1 MKEEFDGLV
10 AVNFEVGQNRSCK
23 NCYFYDYEIK
33 IDDCGCED
41 GVICTSDM
49 RKDGRSVIFIE
60 KQETKE
66 VPEKVDNN
74 VMLSKMIGLVA
85 SEFVGKVDKGGM
97 PYVLHCLKVMHYT
110 KSDDLELMMIAVGH
124 DLIED
129 TKITEIDLKKMGF
142 SNRVVRAISL
152 LTKKEGQS
160 YEDYKEAVFSN
171 QDAMIVK
178 MADLR
183 HNSDIR
189 RLKGLREKDIKRMV
203 KYHEFY
209 TELKERL
216 G

>member
-1 MKEEFDGLV
+1 MKEEFDGLL
-10 AVNFEVGQNRSCK
+10 AVDYGIDRTCV
-23 NCYFYDYEIK
+23 NCYFYNWNVKVDG
-33 IDDCGCED
+33 CGCQS
-41 GVICTSDM
+41 GVSCTSDD
-49 RKDGRSVIFIE
+49 RKDSRSVIFIR
-60 KQETKE
+60 KE
-66 VPEKVDNN
+66 EPKTTPEKVDNN
-74 VMLSKMIGLVA
+74 VLLSKMIGLVA

-129 TKITEIDLKKMGF
+129 TKITEDDLKKMGF
-142 SNRVVRAISL
+142 SNRVVSAISI

-160 YEDYKEAVFSN
+160 YEDYKDAVFSN
-171 QDAMIVK
+171 RDAMIVK

-209 TELKERL
+209 TELKESL